1 MLSKH
6 TDTADFLSLVKN
18 CRQIGISRFPS
29 STVMTAARGRQSG
42 GLRKGAEGWEAH
54 ETEMKT
60 LKFTIHYYHYRKH
73 SVSREPLSRL
83 RILPTAVTD
92 T

>member
-42 GLRKGAEGWEAH
+42 GLRKGAEG
-54 ETEMKT
+54 
-60 LKFTIHYYHYRKH
+60 
-73 SVSREPLSRL
+73 
-83 RILPTAVTD
+83 
-92 T
+92 